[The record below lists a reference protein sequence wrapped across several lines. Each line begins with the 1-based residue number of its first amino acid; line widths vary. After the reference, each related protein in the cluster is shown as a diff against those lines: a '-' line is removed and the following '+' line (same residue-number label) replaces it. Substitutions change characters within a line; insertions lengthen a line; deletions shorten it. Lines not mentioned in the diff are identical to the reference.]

1 MLSLLLVSC
10 SEYTKLQK
18 STDNNLKFEKAK
30 EYYGKEKYLQAA
42 TLLEQVLPV
51 FKGTEKGEEALF
63 LLGMSY
69 FKNKDYLTA
78 RSYFAS
84 YYRSYPKGKYA
95 EESKFNVGYCYYKD
109 SPNPKFDQASTTKA
123 LEELFLFSELFPQSK
138 RLSEVLE
145 MVKELQEKLAYKAY
159 LNANLYYKLG
169 NYKGNNYQSA
179 VIAATN
185 AIKEYPNSNRVNSI
199 YFALGNFEYTQ
210 KRYKEAI
217 DYYEKTGQSIT
228 GMTYLKNHFGPT
240 PAPSFAEIVKKMST
254 SGDLEVVKTKY
265 FSYDQKKYLPLKKP
279 NLETLSAKELD
290 HINWEI
296 DRLSDKTAKEL
307 SEFSHYD
314 APWAAADPGKP
325 IDYQF
330 VFYRGAAHAVTEP
343 EDEL

>member
-185 AIKEYPNSNRVNSI
+185 AIKEYPNSKYREELALIILKSKFQQAEKSVFEKQEDRYRDTVDEYYNFINDFPNSK
-199 YFALGNFEYTQ
+199 YANEAKQMFEKSQ
-210 KRYKEAI
+210 I
-217 DYYEKTGQSIT
+217 F
-228 GMTYLKNHFGPT
+228 LK
-240 PAPSFAEIVKKMST
+240 
-254 SGDLEVVKTKY
+254 
-265 FSYDQKKYLPLKKP
+265 
-279 NLETLSAKELD
+279 
-290 HINWEI
+290 
-296 DRLSDKTAKEL
+296 
-307 SEFSHYD
+307 
-314 APWAAADPGKP
+314 
-325 IDYQF
+325 
-330 VFYRGAAHAVTEP
+330 
-343 EDEL
+343 